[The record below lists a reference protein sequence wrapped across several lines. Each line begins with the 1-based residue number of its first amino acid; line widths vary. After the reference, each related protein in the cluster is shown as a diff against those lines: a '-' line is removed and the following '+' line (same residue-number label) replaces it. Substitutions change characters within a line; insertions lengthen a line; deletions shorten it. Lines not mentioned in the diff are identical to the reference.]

1 MTNDEFGKGITSR
14 INIAIGHLEGIKK
27 MIEAN
32 NDCEKV
38 LLQLNAVES
47 AINKTG
53 KLVLKNHLNTCVK
66 NGLISGDVDILE
78 KFNKVLDKYL

>member
-1 MTNDEFGKGITSR
+1 MTDKEFGKSVISR

-27 MIEAN
+27 MIEA
-32 NDCEKV
+32 DSSCEKI
-38 LLQLNAVES
+38 LLQLSAVES

-53 KLVLKNHLNTCVK
+53 KEVLKNHLNTCVK

-78 KFNKVLDKYL
+78 KFNKVLDKYI